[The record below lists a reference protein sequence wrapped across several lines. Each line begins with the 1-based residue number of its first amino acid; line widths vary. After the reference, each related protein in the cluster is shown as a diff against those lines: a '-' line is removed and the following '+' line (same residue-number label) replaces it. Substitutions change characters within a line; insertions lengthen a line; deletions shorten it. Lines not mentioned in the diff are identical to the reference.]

1 MVIQRWD
8 PVRDIL
14 RLQEKVNL
22 LFDDVLARSGE
33 PPDAGSLGGTAWKPP
48 VDIVDHEDGYHLRA
62 DLPGVA
68 PSDVQLEVQEDV
80 LLLRGERRLD
90 ASVPREAYMRNER
103 PHGRFVLQVSLP
115 PSVDRQGIQAAH
127 RDGVLEILLPKRKEE
142 NAGKFRV
149 EVK

>member
-8 PVRDIL
+8 PVQDIL

-22 LFDDVLARSGE
+22 LFDDILARSGG
-33 PPDAGSLGGTAWKPP
+33 PPDAGALGTTAWKPP
-48 VDIVDHEDGYHLRA
+48 VDIVDQADSYHLRA

-68 PSDVQLEVQEDV
+68 PSDVELEVQEDT
-80 LLLRGERRLD
+80 LLLRGERRMD
-90 ASVPREAYMRNER
+90 PSVPREAYMRTER

-115 PSVDRQGIQAAH
+115 PSVDRQGIQAIH
-127 RDGVLEILLPKRKEE
+127 RDGVLEVVLPKRKEE
-142 NAGKFRV
+142 TAGKIKV

>member
-1 MVIQRWD
+1 MVVQRWD

-22 LFDDVLARSGE
+22 LFDDVLARSGG
-33 PPDAGSLGGTAWKPP
+33 PADPGALGSTAWKPP
-48 VDIVDHEDGYHLRA
+48 VDVVDQDDSYHLSA

-68 PSDVQLEVQEDV
+68 PGDVELEVQEDA

-90 ASVPREAYMRNER
+90 PSVPREAYMRNER

-115 PSVDRQGIQAAH
+115 PSVDRQAIHAIH
-127 RDGVLEILLPKRKEE
+127 RDGVLEVVLPKRKEE
-142 NAGKFRV
+142 TPGKIKV